1 MKSDIFAPL
10 MEIGKVISES
20 RHFGLMVDRLCLQ
33 LIEQYG
39 VLSELCLVGIQERG
53 VLLADRLMERLKV
66 LHTPEDLPKYG
77 KLDITFYRDDYR
89 QREKPLKASRTEMNF
104 LVDGSTVVLVDDVLY
119 TGRTIHAALTALNDF
134 GRPSRV
140 DLLTLVDRRFNRELP
155 ISANYIG
162 MVVDALDQAYV
173 KVEWEDFNGQDRILL
188 FDAKSQMIQ

>member
-1 MKSDIFAPL
+1 
-10 MEIGKVISES
+10 
-20 RHFGLMVDRLCLQ
+20 MVDRLCLQ

-39 VLSELCLVGIQERG
+39 LLSELCLVGIQERG
-53 VLLADRLMERLKV
+53 VLLADRLMKRLKI
-66 LHTPEDLPKYG
+66 LHSPDDLPKYG

-89 QREKPLKASRTEMNF
+89 HREKPLKASRTEMNF
-104 LVDGSTVVLVDDVLY
+104 LVERSTVVLVDDVLY

-173 KVEWEDFNGQDRILL
+173 KVEWEDVNGQDRILL
-188 FDAKSQMIQ
+188 FEAKSQIIQ